1 MDIKCTG
8 CACLYIPA
16 RQLLYALLKALP
28 LVHKVREGRELK
40 VKELADLAVLKLGR
54 LQGTTG

>member
-1 MDIKCTG
+1 
-8 CACLYIPA
+8 LYIPA
-16 RQLLYALLKALP
+16 RQFLDALLKALP

-54 LQGTTG
+54 LQGTDG